1 MTWVKLDDGFTE
13 HPKVIGLPSD
23 AARWFHVRA
32 LCYAARYR
40 TDGVITAAILR
51 GLGGKPATAEAL
63 VAAGLWDELDVVDA
77 WQIHDFAEYNPR
89 QETTPELSARRAE
102 AGRKGGLAR
111 VANTQA
117 PTKQNQAKPSKQ
129 NQANDQA
136 DLLPRRRGR
145 ASRPVPS
152 RPLPVPGNNSR
163 RLSSS
168 SSLPGAEHRR
178 DDDDEPEFSDG
189 AVLILSALRLRR
201 IEPDLAADARQLADE
216 VAVDSIQTAIESC
229 RADGVK
235 PWPDKIRERLPDLT
249 DGLEAR
255 KRKYGGSI
263 GNPNFRPAS
272 VNGLL
277 AGTAETGA
285 NDA

>member
-1 MTWVKLDDGFTE
+1 
-13 HPKVIGLPSD
+13 
-23 AARWFHVRA
+23 
-32 LCYAARYR
+32 
-40 TDGVITAAILR
+40 
-51 GLGGKPATAEAL
+51 
-63 VAAGLWDELDVVDA
+63 
-77 WQIHDFAEYNPR
+77 
-89 QETTPELSARRAE
+89 
-102 AGRKGGLAR
+102 
-111 VANTQA
+111 
-117 PTKQNQAKPSKQ
+117 
-129 NQANDQA
+129 
-136 DLLPRRRGR
+136 
-145 ASRPVPS
+145 
-152 RPLPVPGNNSR
+152 
-163 RLSSS
+163 
-168 SSLPGAEHRR
+168 
-178 DDDDEPEFSDG
+178 
-189 AVLILSALRLRR
+189 LILSALRLRR

>member
-152 RPLPVPGNNSR
+152 RPVPNPVTKTPTT
-163 RLSSS
+163 SSL
-168 SSLPGAEHRR
+168 SLPGAEHRR